1 MDPKPHY
8 SRIRYILIVVL
19 AFNWIVAF
27 AKIIYGFLTKCT
39 SMTADGFHSF
49 SDGISNVIGLI
60 GIHFACQPKD
70 ENHPYGHKKYETFF
84 SLGIAA
90 ALFLVCF
97 ELLKEGIKR
106 LLHPVTPNID
116 TLSFIIMLLTLG
128 VNYFVMRYENKQ
140 GKILKSDILV
150 SDSLH
155 TRADIFTSL
164 SVIVTLVAIKL
175 GFPILD
181 PIATLLI
188 ALFITNAALDILK
201 NSSKILCDTI
211 VIDEKKIIGIV
222 LSVKGVKNCH
232 KIRTRGRPD
241 DINVDLHV
249 QVSPDMRVDESHQIC
264 YMIEEAIK
272 KNIPEVTDVVV
283 HIEPIKDRLTGP
295 EGFLFS

>member
-283 HIEPIKDRLTGP
+283 HIEPIRDLSK
-295 EGFLFS
+295 

>member
-19 AFNWIVAF
+19 ILNWIVAF
-27 AKIIYGFLTKCT
+27 VKIIYGFLTKCT

-188 ALFITNAALDILK
+188 ALFITSAALDILK

-283 HIEPIKDRLTGP
+283 HIEPIRDLSK
-295 EGFLFS
+295 